1 MPDGNPTPNLEPRV
15 AVLEQI
21 AVETRDALLRI
32 DRRLDAIEHDVKPAL
47 ARLEGRF
54 DSMESRFSS
63 LERHFDARFGSLE
76 RRMDTLERR
85 QHTDFIALLTIML
98 GGYASMLGV
107 MAHGF
112 HWI

>member
-1 MPDGNPTPNLEPRV
+1 MPDGNSTPNLEPRV

-32 DRRLDAIEHDVKPAL
+32 DRRLDGIERDIKPL
-47 ARLEGRF
+47 LGLPQSYLDLGR
-54 DSMESRFSS
+54 
-63 LERHFDARFGSLE
+63 HCDARFDSLE
-76 RRMDTLERR
+76 RRMDALERR
-85 QHTDFIALLTIML
+85 QHTDFIALLTVML